1 VVGEVTDWQGHSP
14 EALQAMKDGVER
26 ARQLGIEAID
36 D

>member
-1 VVGEVTDWQGHSP
+1 VGEITEWQGHSP
-14 EALQAMKDGVER
+14 EALKTMKDGVER